1 MVSEQSL
8 VQMLQA
14 IVVAVKDLRKQQ
26 NAQQEQQLAKQAD
39 IKAFQE
45 KVLETLES
53 IKTDHQHIKEEQAAL
68 KRLIQNTREMTE
80 KAAEDVQNLDNKTAF
95 ITEVL
100 TELSKTLLEED
111 NDVTERFNQHLT
123 NVESVINTAIKKEMT
138 DNYVM
143 PIQNLANKTSDL
155 SQSVQQVHNDQTA
168 LSTQMQQLQT
178 TVDENSTVIATT
190 GARVDSLANI
200 KAVQETSQF
209 NVDTTQSIDE
219 QLEFYDKQLAEL
231 TNES

>member
-14 IVVAVKDLRKQQ
+14 IVVSVKDLRKQYSEQ
-26 NAQQEQQLAKQAD
+26 KEQQLNEQAD
-39 IKAFQE
+39 TKAFQE
-45 KVLETLES
+45 KVLEEIKSL
-53 IKTDHQHIKEEQAAL
+53 KTDHQHIKEEQAAL
-68 KRLIQNTREMTE
+68 KRLLQNTREMTG
-80 KAAEDVQNLDNKTAF
+80 KTAEDIQNLDGKTDF

-123 NVESVINTAIKKEMT
+123 NVENIINTAIKKEMT

-155 SQSVQQVHNDQTA
+155 SQSVQQVHKDQTA
-168 LSTQMQQLQT
+168 ISTQMDQLQT
-178 TVDENSTVIATT
+178 AINENSTIIATT

-209 NVDTTQSIDE
+209 NIDDTIDINK
-219 QLEFYDKQLAEL
+219 QLELCEKQLDEL
-231 TNES
+231 NK

>member
-14 IVVAVKDLRKQQ
+14 IVVSVKDLRKQYSEQ
-26 NAQQEQQLAKQAD
+26 KEQQLKEQDD

-45 KVLETLES
+45 KVLKELES
-53 IKTDHQHIKEEQAAL
+53 LKTDHQHIKEEQAAL

-80 KAAEDVQNLDNKTAF
+80 KTTEDIQKLDGKTTF
-95 ITEVL
+95 STEVL

-111 NDVTERFNQHLT
+111 NDVTERFDQHLT
-123 NVESVINTAIKKEMT
+123 NVESIIKTAIKKEMT

-155 SQSVQQVHNDQTA
+155 SQSVQQVHKDQTA
-168 LSTQMQQLQT
+168 ISTQMDQLQAA
-178 TVDENSTVIATT
+178 VDENSTIIATT

-209 NVDTTQSIDE
+209 NIDDTIDV
-219 QLEFYDKQLAEL
+219 DKQLEL
-231 TNES
+231 CEKQLDEYIV